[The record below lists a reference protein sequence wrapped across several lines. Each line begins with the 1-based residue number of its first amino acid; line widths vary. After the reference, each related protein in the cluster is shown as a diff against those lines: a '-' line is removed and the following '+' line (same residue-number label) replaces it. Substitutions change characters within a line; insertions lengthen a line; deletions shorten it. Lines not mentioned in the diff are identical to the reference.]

1 IRGAEGTVK
10 GRKPELTV
18 DGELQGDAAHVP
30 EIAHLKAPTSVVK
43 GRANTLIFPD
53 LNSGNIAY
61 KLTERLA
68 GARAIGPILQGLAK
82 PANDLSRGCSVDDV
96 IDVTAITSLQV
107 H

>member
-1 IRGAEGTVK
+1 MV
-10 GRKPELTV
+10 V
-18 DGELQGDAAHVP
+18 DGELQADAALVP
-30 EIAHLKAPTSVVK
+30 DIANSKAPTSPVK

-82 PANDLSRGCSVDDV
+82 PANDLSRGCSVDDI
-96 IDVTAITSLQV
+96 IDVTAITSLQRE
-107 H
+107 